1 MAASNYAQS
10 LGRLE
15 RVEEAKSLMR
25 KTLPVAR
32 RVLGENDETTLRLT
46 LNYAIVLCRDR
57 AATLDDL
64 REAVTI
70 LEDAERIARRVFG
83 AHPVTAGIEE
93 VLESVRA
100 ELSAE
105 LRGAR
110 A

>member
-1 MAASNYAQS
+1 M
-10 LGRLE
+10 
-15 RVEEAKSLMR
+15 
-25 KTLPVAR
+25 AR
-32 RVLGENDETTLRLT
+32 RVLGENYDLT
-46 LNYAIVLCRDR
+46 LLMRWNYAGALCNDPG
-57 AATLDDL
+57 ATVDDL

>member
-1 MAASNYAQS
+1 MEGAGVGSEVGS
-10 LGRLE
+10 
-15 RVEEAKSLMR
+15 
-25 KTLPVAR
+25 PVQEGAGVGSEAR
-32 RVLGENDETTLRLT
+32 RVLGDNNRLT
-46 LNYAIVLCRDR
+46 LQMRSTSAAALCNDPG
-57 AATLDDL
+57 ATLEDL